1 MDAMKCY
8 KFRLKPT
15 AEQEALFVQFA
26 GCRRFVW
33 NWALARKTAVYKETG
48 KGINYNA
55 LAGELV
61 ALKKQPET
69 AFLKESHS
77 QVLQQTLMDLDKAF
91 GAFFD
96 KRARFPRFKS
106 RKRSPHAFRFP
117 QNVTID
123 GNSIS
128 VPKVGRVKAIIHR
141 PTEGVL
147 KSATIKQEAGAW
159 YVVFVSHVTL
169 PDVPVSCANPVGI
182 DVGLESFVTL
192 SDGEKVG
199 YPLKV
204 GAPKFYRKAERKI
217 ARLSRQVSRC
227 EKQSKRWQKARARL
241 ARFHATVANRR
252 NDWLHKLSARL
263 VSEHDTICI
272 EDLNIKGLVKTKL
285 AKSFHDAA
293 LSTFLRQ
300 LEYKAQWNCGQVVKV
315 GRFFPSSKTCHE
327 CGARVKLSLSD
338 REWLCGA
345 CGVLHD
351 RDINAAVNILKEGLC
366 ISRLAPS
373 CLHDAAT
380 PPKLYSLAGGTLD
393 SLNALGAGVSPVN
406 TGNLR

>member
-1 MDAMKCY
+1 MEITKCY
-8 KFRLKPT
+8 RYRLNPT
-15 AEQEALFVQFA
+15 KEQEALFVQFA

-33 NWALARKTAVYKETG
+33 NWALARKTAFYKETG
-48 KGINYNA
+48 KGIGYNA
-55 LAGELV
+55 LAAELV
-61 ALKKQPET
+61 ALKKLPET
-69 AFLKESHS
+69 SFLKESHS

-91 GAFFD
+91 GAFFE

-123 GNSIS
+123 GNTIS
-128 VPKVGRVKAIIHR
+128 VPKVGKVKAIIHR
-141 PTEGVL
+141 QPEGVL
-147 KSATIKQEAGAW
+147 KSATIKQEAGKW
-159 YVVFVSHVTL
+159 YVVFVAHVEL
-169 PDVPVSCANPVGI
+169 SDVKNSEGVSVPVSCANPVGI

-192 SDGEKVG
+192 SNGEKVA
-199 YPLKV
+199 P
-204 GAPKFYRKAERKI
+204 PKFYRKAERKL
-217 ARLSRQVSRC
+217 AKLQRQLSRC
-227 EKQSKRWQKARARL
+227 EKQSKRRQKAKAKV
-241 ARFHATVANRR
+241 AHFHATVANRR

-263 VSEHDTICI
+263 VKEHDTICI

-300 LEYKAQWNCGQVVKV
+300 LEYKAQWHYGQVLKV

-327 CGARVKLSLSD
+327 CGARVQLTLSD

-351 RDINAAVNILKEGLC
+351 RDINAAVNILNEGLC
-366 ISRLAPS
+366 LSRLAPS

-380 PPKLYSLAGGTLD
+380 
-393 SLNALGAGVSPVN
+393 SP
-406 TGNLR
+406 

>member
-1 MDAMKCY
+1 MQLTKCY

-15 AEQEALFVQFA
+15 AGQEAVFVQFA

-48 KGINYNA
+48 KGIGYNA
-55 LAGELV
+55 LAAELV
-61 ALKKQPET
+61 ALKKLPET

-77 QVLQQTLMDLDKAF
+77 QVLQQTMMDLDKAF

-123 GNSIS
+123 GQGIS

-141 PTEGVL
+141 QTEGVL
-147 KSATIKQEAGAW
+147 KSATIKQEAGKW
-159 YVVFVSHVTL
+159 YVVFVAHVTL
-169 PDVPVSCANPVGI
+169 PDVPVSCSNPIGI

-192 SDGEKVG
+192 STGEKVV
-199 YPLKV
+199 P
-204 GAPKFYRKAERKI
+204 PKFYRKAERKL
-217 ARLSRQVSRC
+217 ARLQRQVSRC
-227 EKQSKRWQKARARL
+227 EKQSKRRQKAKAKV
-241 ARFHATVANRR
+241 ARFHATVTNRR

-263 VSEHDTICI
+263 VREHDTLCI
-272 EDLNIKGLVKTKL
+272 EDLNIKGLVRTKL
-285 AKSFHDAA
+285 AKSFNDAA
-293 LSTFLRQ
+293 IGTFLRQ
-300 LEYKAQWNCGQVVKV
+300 LEYKAEWNCGQVVKV
-315 GRFFPSSKTCHE
+315 GRFFPSSKTCHD

-338 REWLCGA
+338 RQWLCGA

-351 RDINAAVNILKEGLC
+351 RDVNAALNILCEGLQG
-366 ISRLAPS
+366 ISRLA
-373 CLHDAAT
+373 AT
-380 PPKLYSLAGGTLD
+380 VP
-393 SLNALGAGVSPVN
+393 
-406 TGNLR
+406 

>member
-1 MDAMKCY
+1 MLYLSSIMRYNLNVDITKCY

-15 AEQEALFVQFA
+15 AAQEAAFVQFA

-55 LAGELV
+55 LATELV
-61 ALKKQPET
+61 ALKKLPDT

-91 GAFFD
+91 GAFFE

-117 QNVTID
+117 QNVSID

-128 VPKVGRVKAIIHR
+128 VPKIGRVKAIIHR
-141 PTEGVL
+141 QPEGVL
-147 KSATIKQEAGAW
+147 KSATIKQEAGKW
-159 YVVFVSHVTL
+159 YVVFVAHVEI
-169 PDVPVSCANPVGI
+169 PDVPVSCENPVGI

-192 SDGEKVG
+192 STGEKIA
-199 YPLKV
+199 P
-204 GAPKFYRKAERKI
+204 PKFYRKSERKL
-217 ARLSRQVSRC
+217 ARLQRQLSRC
-227 EKQSKRWQKARARL
+227 EKQSKRRQKAKAKV

-263 VSEHDTICI
+263 VKEHDTICI

-293 LSTFLRQ
+293 LSTFLLQ
-300 LEYKAQWNCGQVVKV
+300 LEYKAQWNYGQVVKV

-327 CGARVKLSLSD
+327 CGERVQLSLSD
-338 REWLCGA
+338 REWLCGG
-345 CGVLHD
+345 CGVFHD
-351 RDINAAVNILKEGLC
+351 RDINAAVNILNEGLC
-366 ISRLAPS
+366 LSRLAPL
-373 CLHDAAT
+373 CLHNAAT
-380 PPKLYSLAGGTLD
+380 IP
-393 SLNALGAGVSPVN
+393 
-406 TGNLR
+406 